1 MIVLSIGFCIINYVI
16 GYKESAKV
24 ASIGTH
30 DRTAQRL
37 RCRWQ
42 MHHVLESSQEPDAVM
57 TRCVQIGLS
66 AAQPNTSIDCY
77 GDQRLCRG
85 EWRHRD
91 QATKCATRWQ
101 FRSAPSWT
109 LCLHRSGYWAGP
121 PSSQQLEDRLCDSC
135 GLGLQVHS
143 L

>member
-42 MHHVLESSQEPDAVM
+42 MHHVLVSSQKPDAVM

-85 EWRHRD
+85 EWRHRV
-91 QATKCATRWQ
+91 QATECTAQWQ
-101 FRSAPSWT
+101 WSGSFGRPQAGSCVCT
-109 LCLHRSGYWAGP
+109 GLDTGRDRHR
-121 PSSQQLEDRLCDSC
+121 
-135 GLGLQVHS
+135 HNN
-143 L
+143 

>member
-91 QATKCATRWQ
+91 QATECAAQWQ

-109 LCLHRSGYWAGP
+109 CVCTGVDTGRDRHRH
-121 PSSQQLEDRLCDSC
+121 RNNN
-135 GLGLQVHS
+135 
-143 L
+143 